1 MSTLIEHL
9 QDLKAFHDKRDRP
22 EYQALIWAMVGAHL
36 DELIGMVEELDRLR
50 SAPYSWAR
58 EAAHRPEEKATGDLY
73 QSMLTLQHRCGYIIN
88 MCKDTREMK
97 LEAEEMLRVLRSL
110 LIPSTQ
116 VHDWKPDGGVLKFE
130 SHPNGEAP
138 HVHTTCSQCG
148 ARAWFLEY
156 QWALLTKGCVP
167 SPLDASTAIE
177 KARTGFDESG
187 EITQEAWDKL
197 RPRKETK

>member
-1 MSTLIEHL
+1 MSDTDTPGLA
-9 QDLKAFHDKRDRP
+9 AFRAWWEDNKIRVTAEGVSHVAAWVLWRCAWHASRD
-22 EYQALIWAMVGAHL
+22 AL
-36 DELIGMVEELDRLR
+36 
-50 SAPYSWAR
+50 APV
-58 EAAHRPEEKATGDLY
+58 PEEKATGDLY

-110 LIPSTQ
+110 VIPSTH

-138 HVHTTCSQCG
+138 HVHTTCAKCG

-156 QWALLTKGCVP
+156 QWELLDTGCAV
-167 SPLDASTAIE
+167 SPQ
-177 KARTGFDESG
+177 RTTG
-187 EITQEAWDKL
+187 E
-197 RPRKETK
+197 